1 MFLLRQLLEGCRSP
15 AAVLCCDLTIS
26 LSATN
31 VKSLLIIFFNKKKE
45 VYFGKTRLF
54 YSGESFQRNYPEF
67 IQKYHFA
74 DLYTASFY
82 DFPTQ
87 EEKWAFWARLIQ
99 QNRFNEKPLELYQK
113 LYH

>member
-1 MFLLRQLLEGCRSP
+1 MEEYAIRLEN
-15 AAVLCCDLTIS
+15 A
-26 LSATN
+26 
-31 VKSLLIIFFNKKKE
+31 KE
-45 VYFGKTRLF
+45 VLQNAEAILIGAGAGLSTAAGLE

-67 IQKYHFA
+67 IQKYHFT